1 MYYIQL
7 KSNFG
12 LETVDEYTTRKEAK
26 EMLKE
31 YQQLSAQNKLLKE
44 YQQLSGGQYYLSSRA
59 CRAWT
64 YEQQM
69 LQEPYQS

>member
-1 MYYIQL
+1 
-7 KSNFG
+7 FG
-12 LETVDEYTTRKEAK
+12 LETVDEYTTRKEGK
-26 EMLKE
+26 EM
-31 YQQLSAQNKLLKE
+31 LKE

-69 LQEPYQS
+69 